1 MPLPNQGCYLRR
13 PWNLLTSAL
22 RLSRDFDRSP
32 LCTMTRTP
40 KSSRRTLRASCSRP
54 SLYLRALL
62 LAASDLIMRPW
73 TAFCV
78 TLMGFIAAY
87 RCRQLPPS
95 LLMDPMSL
103 LFSVRRCGS
112 LSPRPPSLQVGGS
125 QFFSTGRPLT
135 CQWPLTPFWMAGTIR
150 SPPSSVSL
158 KLTTPTSFG
167 PRRKRLLRRLRPTPF
182 VVFSSLR
189 THLTEGVSPTH
200 GRSFPWM

>member
-1 MPLPNQGCYLRR
+1 MPLPNPGCYLRR
-13 PWNLLTSAL
+13 PWNLLMLAL

-40 KSSRRTLRASCSRP
+40 QSSRRTLRASCSRP

-78 TLMGFIAAY
+78 ILMGFIAAY

-95 LLMDPMSL
+95 PLMDPMSL

-112 LSPRPPSLQVGGS
+112 PSPRPPSLQAGGGQS
-125 QFFSTGRPLT
+125 FSTGRSLT
-135 CQWPLTPFWMAGTIR
+135 CQWPLTPFWMAGTNR

-167 PRRKRLLRRLRPTPF
+167 PRHKRLLRQLRPTPF
-182 VVFSSLR
+182 VVFSSLK
-189 THLTEGVSPTH
+189 THLAEGGSPTH
-200 GRSFPWM
+200 GRSFPWK

>member
-1 MPLPNQGCYLRR
+1 MPLPNPGCCLRR
-13 PWNLLTSAL
+13 PWGLLMLAR
-22 RLSRDFDRSP
+22 RLSREFDHSP
-32 LCTMTRTP
+32 LCTKTRTP

-62 LAASDLIMRPW
+62 LAASDLTMRPW

-78 TLMGFIAAY
+78 ILMGFIAAY

-95 LLMDPMSL
+95 PLMDPMSL

-112 LSPRPPSLQVGGS
+112 PSPRPPSLQAGGS
-125 QFFSTGRPLT
+125 QSFNTGRFLT
-135 CQWPLTPFWMAGTIR
+135 CQWPLTPFWMAGTNR

-189 THLTEGVSPTH
+189 THLTEGMSPKH
-200 GRSFPWM
+200 GRNSPWM